1 MAIVRCLNCGRLLYR
16 PDEVTVEAWKCI
28 GCGPTKIE
36 LNAKDVPEQLA
47 RLLEEEYKL
56 GVPSVN
62 FPNADNAARECPS
75 ITNPSAK
82 EERPRP
88 DEQAIAS
95 APCPG
100 PLPEA
105 HAFEQKRLEIPEG
118 SRTWWI
124 AWIFA
129 ISAVIV
135 LLPQALV
142 HLIAKSS
149 RIRDE
154 GVLVI
159 TIFGASFA
167 VIAVFC
173 FLLALRPMRRMRLRR
188 ILKSQ
193 SSPRSP
199 NARIDAS
206 TANDAFSNGER
217 ESRTNGSED
226 QGEDVGQF
234 RK

>member
-1 MAIVRCLNCGRLLYR
+1 MAIVTCKSCGRWLYR
-16 PDEVTVEAWKCI
+16 PDEMSGTAWQCI
-28 GCGPTKIE
+28 GCGPTEIE
-36 LNAKDVPEQLA
+36 PNNMSLPVRLAQL
-47 RLLEEEYKL
+47 LQEEYKR
-56 GVPSVN
+56 VVWERIYPSSN
-62 FPNADNAARECPS
+62 SMSRDFPL
-75 ITNPSAK
+75 ITDPSAK
-82 EERPRP
+82 EERPQP

-95 APCPG
+95 APCSA

-149 RIRDE
+149 RIHHE

-173 FLLALRPMRRMRLRR
+173 FLLALRPIRRMRLWR

-206 TANDAFSNGER
+206 TANDAFRNGER

-226 QGEDVGQF
+226 LGEDVGQF